1 LEIGMLVQG
10 KTIVILGGS
19 NKASMGAAAARLLK
33 ENGANIVLAARREAE
48 LKDVAAEI
56 GAESFAADIT
66 DGAKLEA
73 LAAHA
78 VDRFGRLDGAINFA
92 GVSSSAPILD
102 IDEAVLLEAARIHF
116 IGTAL
121 FIKAMAKAMTGGG
134 SIATTS
140 TLTALLAPPELA
152 VYSASK
158 KAADQV
164 VRVAANELGVKG
176 IRVNS
181 VAPGFTRSEM
191 TEGYFAVPTVQPA
204 FEKEIPL
211 GRLGT
216 VDDVAGAMLWLMSDL
231 SRSTTGQVI
240 DVTSGQSLRRTPRPD
255 EMGF

>member
-1 LEIGMLVQG
+1 MQMQG
-10 KTIVILGGS
+10 KSIVVLGGS
-19 NKASMGAAAARLLK
+19 NKASMGAATARMLSQH
-33 ENGANIVLAARREAE
+33 GANVIIAARRKAE
-48 LKDVAAEI
+48 LDEVAAET
-56 GAESFAADIT
+56 GATAVAADIT
-66 DGAKLEA
+66 DAASLDA

-78 VDRFGRLDGAINFA
+78 VQRFGRLDGAVNFA
-92 GVSSSAPILD
+92 GVNSSAPILE
-102 IDEAVLLEAARIHF
+102 IDEQLLIDAARVHF
-116 IGTAL
+116 VGTAM
-121 FIKAMAKAMTGGG
+121 FIKSMANAMDGGG
-134 SIATTS
+134 SIVTAS
-140 TLTALLAPPELA
+140 SLTALLAPPGLA
-152 VYSASK
+152 AYSASK

-164 VRVAANELGVKG
+164 VRVAANELGAKG

-204 FEKEIPL
+204 FEAEIPL

-216 VDDVAGAMLWLMSDL
+216 VEDVAGAVLWLLSDL